1 MTSRSI
7 AQCGLC
13 CALLACSAWVTIPF
27 GPVPFTLQTLAVA
40 LVPQVLARREAVFT
54 VAAYLVLGAIGLP
67 VFSGFQGGIGVLAG
81 PTGGFLWGFLVGM
94 VPAAAITGTSRIPRP
109 VAAGLGCAVLLLV
122 SYVLGTLQIM
132 AVGGM
137 ELPAA
142 LAVAVLPFVVPDIVK
157 LIVACALARAVNR
170 ALAASN
176 VARS

>member
-81 PTGGFLWGFLVGM
+81 PTGGFLWGFLV
-94 VPAAAITGTSRIPRP
+94 
-109 VAAGLGCAVLLLV
+109 
-122 SYVLGTLQIM
+122 
-132 AVGGM
+132 
-137 ELPAA
+137 
-142 LAVAVLPFVVPDIVK
+142 
-157 LIVACALARAVNR
+157 
-170 ALAASN
+170 
-176 VARS
+176 

>member
-40 LVPQVLARREAVFT
+40 LVPQVLGRREAVFT

-94 VPAAAITGTSRIPRP
+94 VPAATIMGISRMPRAA
-109 VAAGLGCAVLLLV
+109 AAGLGCAVLLLI
-122 SYVLGTLQIM
+122 SYALGTLQIM
-132 AVGGM
+132 FVGGM

-157 LIVACALARAVNR
+157 LIAACALARAVNH

>member
-40 LVPQVLARREAVFT
+40 LVPQVLGRREAVFT

-81 PTGGFLWGFLVGM
+81 LGLPGEQTHTAGEFAYIDELEPRIRLCARLIASLCGG
-94 VPAAAITGTSRIPRP
+94 ADRAT
-109 VAAGLGCAVLLLV
+109 
-122 SYVLGTLQIM
+122 
-132 AVGGM
+132 
-137 ELPAA
+137 EL
-142 LAVAVLPFVVPDIVK
+142 
-157 LIVACALARAVNR
+157 
-170 ALAASN
+170 
-176 VARS
+176 